1 MVSSSDTSNK
11 NAATAGAGYGSI
23 PVVTTTTVNVS
34 TNEDGETPTRRSS
47 SYSYAFS
54 SFLIAVTALYVLLL
68 STKDHI
74 RFSSST
80 TPSSSELE
88 LELIQVQQ
96 DNQDQDNQGV
106 ESFLLDEQYDAT
118 ALYYD
123 DQQVDHLHVDEGRV
137 YSQRYYKLS
146 KYWKGPGHPILVIM
160 GGEAE
165 LTLPMLYPFV
175 HDGLANEFGA
185 FVISPEH
192 RFYGKS
198 QPVKSGYP
206 TVQEMSD
213 YLSPDQALE
222 DAIQLITYIRN
233 EIGCNPDKTNSNY
246 CPIITV
252 SYYLCIVVWFVV
264 WCVVWRYSHS
274 LSLSPSS
281 ILFTHSSFYFS
292 LLVFSKSYIYSL
304 VVVIQDFY
312 QQCYDFVIRI

>member
-11 NAATAGAGYGSI
+11 NGTTAAAYGSI
-23 PVVTTTTVNVS
+23 PVITTTTTTTMNVS
-34 TNEDGETPTRRSS
+34 SEDETPTRRSS
-47 SYSYAFS
+47 SRRRVGVVT
-54 SFLIAVTALYVLLL
+54 SFLVAVTALYVLLL
-68 STKDHI
+68 QKDYI
-74 RFSSST
+74 SFSYSSSSS
-80 TPSSSELE
+80 PSTSSELE
-88 LELIQVQQ
+88 MELIQVQ
-96 DNQDQDNQGV
+96 DNQGDNIYTV
-106 ESFLLDEQYDAT
+106 DGGGEKHSSFLVDEQYDAT

-123 DQQVDHLHVDEGRV
+123 DQQVDHLHVDDGRV

-252 SYYLCIVVWFVV
+252 RFFAYVV
-264 WCVVWRYSHS
+264 
-274 LSLSPSS
+274 L
-281 ILFTHSSFYFS
+281 
-292 LLVFSKSYIYSL
+292 
-304 VVVIQDFY
+304 
-312 QQCYDFVIRI
+312 

>member
-11 NAATAGAGYGSI
+11 NGAVVAAYGSI
-23 PVVTTTTVNVS
+23 PVITTTTMNVS
-34 TNEDGETPTRRSS
+34 SEDETPTRRSS
-47 SYSYAFS
+47 SRRRVGVVT
-54 SFLIAVTALYVLLL
+54 SFLVAVTALYVLLL
-68 STKDHI
+68 QKDYI
-74 RFSSST
+74 RFSSSSSSS
-80 TPSSSELE
+80 PSTSSELE
-88 LELIQVQQ
+88 MELIQVQ
-96 DNQDQDNQGV
+96 DNQGDNIYTV
-106 ESFLLDEQYDAT
+106 DGGGEKHSSFLVDEQYDAT

-123 DQQVDHLHVDEGRV
+123 DQQVDHLHVDDGRV

-198 QPVKSGYP
+198 QPVESGYP

-252 SYYLCIVVWFVV
+252 SYIFLWCGMR
-264 WCVVWRYSHS
+264 CVVWGHS
-274 LSLSPSS
+274 LYLTFSPYSLHPLS
-281 ILFTHSSFYFS
+281 LFTHSS
-292 LLVFSKSYIYSL
+292 L
-304 VVVIQDFY
+304 
-312 QQCYDFVIRI
+312 